1 MLVLLFIAIFFLF
14 VFNWMMASIQ
24 WKLSPSPLPVDPYD
38 TLDASLLPPPDESS
52 FREVLQFV

>member
-14 VFNWMMASIQ
+14 VLNWMMASIQ
-24 WKLSPSPLPVDPYD
+24 WKLPPSPLTVAPYD
-38 TLDASLLPPPDESS
+38 AIDASLLPPPDESS